1 MEEHPFLRPQ
11 MQDVVQYFVDKVL
24 ITNQSTDFDS
34 LFIDLVI
41 NPWNDTLYVQIPS
54 CRGSSIGKGSS
65 RLPLAQHHNFTYNCN
80 QQLIAIIIA
89 DLYHT
94 FLVQLSAAT

>member
-1 MEEHPFLRPQ
+1 MVSYSSREPLLKLIDPELRHPPLWEVKKILELGVMWMEEHPFLRPQ

-41 NPWNDTLYVQIPS
+41 NPWNDTL
-54 CRGSSIGKGSS
+54 
-65 RLPLAQHHNFTYNCN
+65 
-80 QQLIAIIIA
+80 
-89 DLYHT
+89 
-94 FLVQLSAAT
+94 